1 LKLTSYARP
10 GNRAGFFHAW
20 FKPPEGNPKM
30 FTRAECRRMHDR
42 LNELERLNSLR
53 EANREPVARVPLFS
67 VVIDDQVRLEFEP
80 EVRHERASQ
89 RGVTAGKMRKPSA
102 FVLRVKVSC

>member
-1 LKLTSYARP
+1 
-10 GNRAGFFHAW
+10 
-20 FKPPEGNPKM
+20 M

-53 EANREPVARVPLFS
+53 EANRELVARVPRFS

-80 EVRHERASQ
+80 EVRHERASR